1 MSTLQDAVN
10 GEMRQVD
17 DCLVSIKLTL
27 NCSKTK
33 FMVLTRSH
41 EYQQIKINVAGG
53 AVEKVNQVKY
63 LGALIDNQLKWQ
75 QQIDHVCKK
84 LACPSY
90 ALLKLRTFTPISILK
105 TVYYA
110 LVRPHLSYA
119 LTCWS
124 NA

>member
-53 AVEKVNQVKY
+53 AVEKVTRLNT
-63 LGALIDNQLKWQ
+63 LEPLLITNWNGNSK
-75 QQIDHVCKK
+75 
-84 LACPSY
+84 
-90 ALLKLRTFTPISILK
+90 
-105 TVYYA
+105 
-110 LVRPHLSYA
+110 
-119 LTCWS
+119 
-124 NA
+124 